1 MTQTLSSKFRFST
14 DRPQPVIPSSKP
26 VENSIQHG
34 ENFPKPVEKMWNT
47 GAVHFNEYE
56 LQRFH
61 QIKVFSKS
69 IVLPIKILINDRCK
83 PSGTGRS
90 IAFATGTDPI
100 QGGITD
106 RPSPVVMNLLK
117 S

>member
-1 MTQTLSSKFRFST
+1 MGKTFRNLWKKCG
-14 DRPQPVIPSSKP
+14 IP
-26 VENSIQHG
+26 
-34 ENFPKPVEKMWNT
+34 

-90 IAFATGTDPI
+90 IAIATGTGPI

-106 RPSPVVMNLLK
+106 RPLTVGMNILCPK
-117 S
+117 KHNYIP